1 MTFLWSD
8 AWILQA
14 IAVASQDE
22 PASLATVVAAAD
34 ALNHALPVHDELHGA
49 FVRLVA
55 EGFVVEQ
62 AEHFMLGAR
71 LSQVDRTA
79 LVGANARKGREVA
92 TKLLGSEPWTHE
104 TNVRDPRNAV
114 KFPGLSDARLRA
126 AEKAYR
132 RQGAR

>member
-1 MTFLWSD
+1 MPFLWSD

-14 IAVASQDE
+14 VAVASQDE
-22 PASLATVVAAAD
+22 PASLAAVLAAAD
-34 ALNHALPVHDELHGA
+34 ALNHALPIDDELHGA

-55 EGFVVEQ
+55 EGFIVEQ

-79 LVGANARKGREVA
+79 LVSASARHGREVA
-92 TKLLGSEPWTHE
+92 AKLLGSEPWTHE

-114 KFPGLSDARLRA
+114 AFPGLTDARLRV
-126 AEKAYR
+126 AERAYR
-132 RQGAR
+132 RQGPR